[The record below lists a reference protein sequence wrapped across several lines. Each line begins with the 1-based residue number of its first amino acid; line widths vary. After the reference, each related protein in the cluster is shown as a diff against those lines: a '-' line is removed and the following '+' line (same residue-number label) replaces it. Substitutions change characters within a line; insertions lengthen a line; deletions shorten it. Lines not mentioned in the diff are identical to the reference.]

1 MFDFSLLVHLCM
13 HLSTINLPLRSDP
26 EDSTNHWPA
35 EEKKCLKR
43 KKSLAF
49 VDFRSLVIEHE
60 QLCFVTHLKEE
71 KKRNQNKFSLIRLRL
86 KLLFV
91 AKHFA
96 FYSFSVIIQ
105 ATLVAKLWAG
115 MLDHRLKGF
124 SLLN

>member
-13 HLSTINLPLRSDP
+13 HLSTINLPFTIMPRRFHKSF
-26 EDSTNHWPA
+26 A
-35 EEKKCLKR
+35 RRREKIARRR

-49 VDFRSLVIEHE
+49 VEFRSLAIEHE
-60 QLCFVTHLKEE
+60 QLCFVTQLKEN
-71 KKRNQNKFSLIRLRL
+71 RNQNRFSLIRLGL

-96 FYSFSVIIQ
+96 FFSILVIIQ